1 MSEQPKE
8 EVVVD
13 PAELAQDYVNAE
25 LVAVNKSLKNTQV
38 WGTVVLAGISIWMF
52 SIAGGFASNLQP
64 KEAAKI
70 AQGLISQRLEE
81 AQPQVK
87 EYLSTEIPKVIESV
101 PEYALSQLPV
111 YRETVEQTLEDQLHS
126 LASDTSTQL
135 DSALDG
141 FLEEHQDEFK
151 TIILAGQDKETTDE
165 VASHMRTM
173 FVSYLT
179 ESHGEDESI
188 QDKLDES
195 FKALMEVEAKV
206 KRLAYANDLSSSEK
220 KQRRAIACL
229 FTTVQN
235 NRDAIVAPVEAFQN
249 QAKTAVEQVLTS
261 NKP

>member
-8 EVVVD
+8 EVVID

-126 LASDTSTQL
+126 LALDTSTQL

-141 FLEEHQDEFK
+141 FLEEH
-151 TIILAGQDKETTDE
+151 
-165 VASHMRTM
+165 
-173 FVSYLT
+173 
-179 ESHGEDESI
+179 
-188 QDKLDES
+188 
-195 FKALMEVEAKV
+195 
-206 KRLAYANDLSSSEK
+206 N
-220 KQRRAIACL
+220 
-229 FTTVQN
+229 
-235 NRDAIVAPVEAFQN
+235 
-249 QAKTAVEQVLTS
+249 
-261 NKP
+261 